1 MDQHTKPRGLQW
13 LMSQP
18 QSTQTAVIQDLLEL
32 GRIVAEG
39 VLQQEVAELAG
50 ERYTRDK
57 PHRGRYSRHGANPG
71 SIQLGNQRLPIDVPR
86 VRNTRS
92 NKCVPLKSYA
102 ELHAAD
108 TPGDEMLNVIALGV
122 GTRNY
127 QSIVETTADAFGLSK
142 SRVSALVVEQTAAAY
157 KHMQERRLSNHSF
170 VALMIDGKTF
180 QREQIIVAL
189 GYDLDGVGHVLDMI
203 QASTEN
209 ARAVG
214 DMLRGLVRRG
224 IKPGKGMLVVS
235 DGGKGIIAAMKS
247 VFAGMHLH
255 QRCRFHK
262 AENVASYLPEAIQAE
277 WKKRLF
283 TIWKIDDY
291 NEARA
296 QLQQCVDE
304 LSRINVSAA
313 NSLREGFEQTLTLQR
328 IGMNKLFARSLGT
341 TNRIENLN
349 RQMSRLTRNVT
360 NWCTP
365 DQRLRWA
372 SFAALT
378 AEQRMNKLHNHKHTK
393 DLATAISDFL
403 RKSRRSK
410 DS

>member
-18 QSTQTAVIQDLLEL
+18 QSTQTAIIQDLLEL
-32 GRIVAEG
+32 GRIVANG
-39 VLQQEVAELAG
+39 VMQQEVCGLAG
-50 ERYTRDK
+50 ERYTREK
-57 PHRGRYSRHGANPG
+57 PHDGRYSRHGTNPG
-71 SIQLGNQRLPIDVPR
+71 SIQIGNQRLPIEVPR
-86 VRNTRS
+86 VRDTS
-92 NKCVPLKSYA
+92 NEKCVPLTSYT
-102 ELHAAD
+102 ELHAVGN
-108 TPGDEMLNVIALGV
+108 PGEELLNAIALGV

-127 QSIVETTADAFGLSK
+127 QSIVETTADTFGLSK

-157 KHMQERRLSNHSF
+157 KHMQERPLSESSF

-214 DMLRGLVRRG
+214 DMLRKLVRRG
-224 IKPGKGMLVVS
+224 MKPGNGMLVVS

-247 VFAGMHLH
+247 VFVGMHVH

-262 AENVASYLPEAIQAE
+262 AENVASYLPDAVQAE

-291 NEARA
+291 NEAHA
-296 QLQQCVDE
+296 QLLKCVDD

-313 NSLREGFEQTLTLQR
+313 NSLREGLEQTLTLQR
-328 IGMNKLFARSLGT
+328 IGMNKHFARSLGT

-349 RQMSRLTRNVT
+349 RQMSRLTRSVT

-378 AEQRMNKLHNHKHTK
+378 AERRMNKLHNHKHTPT
-393 DLATAISDFL
+393 LAKAISDFL
-403 RKSRRSK
+403 RKSKRSK

>member
-1 MDQHTKPRGLQW
+1 MDEHTKPRGLEW
-13 LMSQP
+13 LMKQP
-18 QSTQTAVIQDLLEL
+18 QSTQTAIIQDLLEL
-32 GRIVAEG
+32 GRIVANG
-39 VLQQEVAELAG
+39 VMQQEVSSLAG
-50 ERYTRDK
+50 ERYTHEK
-57 PHRGRYSRHGANPG
+57 PHDGRYSRHGTNPG
-71 SIQLGNQRLPIDVPR
+71 SIQIGNQRLPIEVPR
-86 VRNTRS
+86 VRDTS
-92 NKCVPLKSYA
+92 NEECIRLQSYA
-102 ELHAAD
+102 ELHKAD
-108 TPGDEMLNVIALGV
+108 QPGEELLNAIALGV

-127 QSIVETTADAFGLSK
+127 RSIVETTADAFGLSK
-142 SRVSALVVEQTAAAY
+142 SRVSTLVVEQTAAAY
-157 KHMQERRLSNHSF
+157 KHLQERSLSERTF

-203 QASTEN
+203 QTSTEN

-214 DMLRGLVRRG
+214 DMLRKLVRRG
-224 IKPGKGMLVVS
+224 MKHGTGMLVVS

-247 VFAGMHLH
+247 VFAGMHVH

-277 WKKRLF
+277 WKMRLF

-296 QLQQCVDE
+296 QLQQCVDQ
-304 LSRINVSAA
+304 LSLINLSAA

-349 RQMSRLTRNVT
+349 RQMARLTRNVT
-360 NWCTP
+360 NWCTT

-378 AEQRMNKLHNHKHTK
+378 AERRMNKLHNHKHVK
-393 DLATAISDFL
+393 NLANSISEFL
-403 RKSRRSK
+403 RKSKRSK
-410 DS
+410 TS